1 MSESV
6 AGRLAIISAD
16 PPITYPC
23 IVSPNV
29 DRVGELYARQVQ
41 LLAQPPARQIQLLA
55 QPPARQIQLLAQ
67 TQVQCTISLILLYCT
82 YGHNGIIWSLV

>member
-23 IVSPNV
+23 TCIVSPNV
-29 DRVGELYARQVQ
+29 DSVGELYTRQVQ

-55 QPPARQIQLLAQ
+55 QTQ
-67 TQVQCTISLILLYCT
+67 TLQCTISLILLYCT

>member
-29 DRVGELYARQVQ
+29 DSVGELYARQVQ
-41 LLAQPPARQIQLLA
+41 LLHNRPLARFNFWHKHRCNAQ
-55 QPPARQIQLLAQ
+55 
-67 TQVQCTISLILLYCT
+67 
-82 YGHNGIIWSLV
+82 